1 MQTAPNLNLN
11 NVIKAEEVFEL
22 ASKDLISFGKL
33 FLPDDFMRSETPP
46 FHYEVADDIDDPE
59 VKQLAIILPRGHGK
73 TVLTKA
79 SILKDFLF
87 CPSDDMLFYA
97 WVSATQK
104 LSVGNMDYIKH
115 HLEFNDKIKYYFGST
130 KGNKWTE
137 EDIELKNGCKLISKS
152 NVAGIRGGAK
162 LHKRYDLIILDDF
175 EHEAN
180 TITRD
185 ARDKNANLVTAV
197 VYPALEPHTG
207 RLRVNGTPVHHD
219 SFINNLLINYN
230 RAKKAE
236 SDFAWKIITYKAITK
251 NGDSLWSSFFPKT
264 KLEEKKKFY
273 SDSGKP
279 QKFFQEYMMEVQ
291 SLEDSLWTREHIK
304 YWEGRYDYD
313 SEESQNYLVV
323 NGERFPVNTFIGC
336 DPATDI
342 DTKESDFSV
351 IMAIAIDSENNLY
364 ALEYERHRS
373 IPTVGQKSADGEVI
387 GRKGVVDYIM
397 DMHQKYHC
405 VSSTVEDVAMNRSV
419 FQALNSERRRLNKFN
434 IAVIPEKPGGRQKIN
449 RIYSGLSG
457 RFSTGTV
464 HLREN
469 MFDLINEIVTF
480 GPRMAHDDTIETLY
494 YAQRHSFPPDLRK
507 NERDLSWYKPKKK
520 AKNWIVA

>member
-1 MQTAPNLNLN
+1 MTDAETAL
-11 NVIKAEEVFEL
+11 KL
-22 ASKDLISFGKL
+22 ASRDLISFGKL
-33 FLPDDFMRSETPP
+33 FLPEDFNRSETPF
-46 FHYEVADDIDDPE
+46 FHYEIADTIDNKE
-59 VKQLAIILPRGHGK
+59 VKQTAIIIPRSHGK

-87 CPSDDMLFYA
+87 CPKDDFLFYA

-115 HLEFNDKIKYYFGST
+115 HLDYNDKIKYYFGNMR
-130 KGNKWTE
+130 GGKWTE
-137 EDIELKNGCKLISKS
+137 EDVELSNGCKLISKS
-152 NVAGIRGGAK
+152 NVSGIRGGAK
-162 LHKRYDLIILDDF
+162 LHKRYDLIVLDDF

-230 RAKKAE
+230 RAKKAKV
-236 SDFAWKIITYKAITK
+236 DFAWKIITYKAITK
-251 NGDSLWSSFFPKT
+251 SGDSLWTSFFPKK

-313 SEESQNYLVV
+313 IKEGQNYLVIS
-323 NGERFPVNTFIGC
+323 GERFPVNTFVGC

-373 IPTVGQKSADGEVI
+373 IPTVGQKSTDGEVI
-387 GRKGVVDYIM
+387 GKKGVVDYIM
-397 DMHQKYHC
+397 GMHQKYHC
-405 VSSTVEDVAMNRSV
+405 ISSTVEDVAMNRSV
-419 FQALNSERRRLNKFN
+419 FQALNSERRRLNK
-434 IAVIPEKPGGRQKIN
+434 IDVAVIPEKPGGRQKIN

-469 MFDLINEIVTF
+469 MFDLINEILTF

-507 NERDLSWYKPKKK
+507 NERDLLWYKPKKK